1 MQSRVVHR
9 RCQGITEQGSVC
21 PLTSA
26 SGAKAAASLRNGLPY
41 CSPHLHQGLLFFDG
55 AGDSEEEDEE
65 LESDD
70 ELFPDLG
77 DFPKTPCFEGGEYG
91 LAGAVWPEKLT
102 LPPEYTLP
110 AWALDR
116 SPCQDTSLA
125 RFFRSFVAFI
135 VHAESKAVVG
145 YIEGQLVR
153 RADDLV
159 GLADDHS
166 SEMYWMVETLFDYD
180 DIKLRPE
187 LKQNSIWGDALDHG
201 TFVAIEQLE
210 LEPSHRGKGALR
222 HLSAPMR
229 AMCREWG
236 AASAI
241 SEVAFVCPDRTV
253 TTPRAHQDSDSE
265 GAMRPQRVNEKL
277 RDSYASMGFR
287 RVGIT
292 DFMAMVV
299 DASHPCWLASS
310 HKPPEFP
317 FREVAKTVRSAA
329 FRTVV
334 GKCVVAECTA
344 KNDEAARYKKQFGSE
359 GERWDFPFR
368 EVAKTVRSAAFRTVV
383 GKCVVAECTA
393 KNDEAARYKK
403 QFGSEGERWDEAK
416 VLAEANAAVDALVN
430 HDPKTLFGN
439 CNKEEYGM
447 PAQLLYETLVK
458 QMPVWRSPHNAS
470 KSLKRDIEEL
480 LRELLAMGNPL
491 HPPRHYGMPPFDTP

>member
-292 DFMAMVV
+292 DYMAMVL

-310 HKPPEFP
+310 HKPPE
-317 FREVAKTVRSAA
+317 
-329 FRTVV
+329 
-334 GKCVVAECTA
+334 
-344 KNDEAARYKKQFGSE
+344 
-359 GERWDFPFR
+359 FPFR